1 MISKLAEKACDLR
14 FSPCYNLLKGAVHR
28 HELPGPLRGAGENH
42 DLYLQLI
49 FLIVPNLYLH
59 LCYYL
64 YCVCILYLYLYL
76 YLVFYLFVFES
87 SFQGAPV
94 PTEPLVFNKFPSCE
108 YHINIKNSQPTNQHF
123 NHPACPLN
131 IPALAVLSWALL

>member
-1 MISKLAEKACDLR
+1 M
-14 FSPCYNLLKGAVHR
+14 LLFV
-28 HELPGPLRGAGENH
+28 LC
-42 DLYLQLI
+42 LY
-49 FLIVPNLYLH
+49 FVS
-59 LCYYL
+59 
-64 YCVCILYLYLYL
+64 VFVFVFVFLYLYL

-108 YHINIKNSQPTNQHF
+108 YHINITNSQPTNQHY
-123 NHPACPLN
+123 NQPACPLN